1 MTRTADPKM
10 DRAQAEAAAVAML
23 DLPDRTVRRRS
34 FAERFLVLVGTY
46 GAGAVALGV
55 LADRLG
61 GLVPVWA
68 FLGGCAAVGLLFV
81 ARFVRQGRG

>member
-23 DLPDRTVRRRS
+23 DLPDRT
-34 FAERFLVLVGTY
+34 LVGTY
-46 GAGAVALGV
+46 GAGAVASGV